1 MPRLAMLAWATARLG
16 CFQGQVL
23 RVVAKETKR
32 RESLTSQ
39 ARAFFVS
46 KEVHAA
52 GCQRAGV
59 VLRSEQRGW
68 SECLLDTTTRTRF
81 EDQA

>member
-1 MPRLAMLAWATARLG
+1 MLAWATARLG

-23 RVVAKETKR
+23 RAVAKETKR

-39 ARAFFVS
+39 ARAPFFVS

-68 SECLLDTTTRTRF
+68 SESLLDTTTRTRF